1 MKPLILEDPI
11 DFKTLTIVTLN
22 DSGKLNFI
30 DIYKEDYDT
39 YKHLLDSEDATVRE
53 MGLTILS
60 DKYRN
65 K

>member
-1 MKPLILEDPI
+1 MKPLILEDSI